1 MIAINRP
8 ACGVGGLERM
18 PLFSSLVLWSAG
30 LSGVTRPN
38 RRSARK
44 PKGEGHSRR
53 AEILA
58 AAEQIFVEHGY
69 EGATIRKI
77 ADEVGLSSTAL
88 YMHFSDKQEILHE
101 ICRQSFETLIAL
113 NQTVLDSPGE
123 PEVRMRRMMEAYVA
137 FGFANPNAY
146 RLVYLTRPLE
156 ARDGAESV
164 AQQLGADLFRSFE
177 TLVEDVE
184 RAGRLR
190 GEVRA
195 STQALWAGGHGVVSL
210 MITKPYFDWVDRE
223 TLVKTLMD
231 ALFMGLLKP

>member
-1 MIAINRP
+1 M
-8 ACGVGGLERM
+8 
-18 PLFSSLVLWSAG
+18 
-30 LSGVTRPN
+30 SGVTRPS

-77 ADEVGLSSTAL
+77 ANQVGLSSTAL
-88 YMHFSDKQEILHE
+88 YMHFSDKQAILHE
-101 ICRQSFETLIAL
+101 ICRESFEALIAL
-113 NQTVLDSPGE
+113 NQAVIDEAGE
-123 PEVRMRRMMEAYVA
+123 PEARIRRMMEAYVA

-164 AQQLGADLFRSFE
+164 AQQLGLELFQSFE
-177 TLVEDVE
+177 AVVEDVE

-190 GEVRA
+190 GDVRA
-195 STQALWAGGHGVVSL
+195 TTQALWAGGHGVVSL